1 MYAPWYQYF
10 LQSQNGDIAPLLCC
24 VGFRVGAG
32 VGEAVGRRDG
42 ATLGCE
48 LGMSDGDAEGSDVD
62 GGLLGNNDGEADSC
76 GVLGAADT
84 LGCIDGDTLG
94 IVDGLADG

>member
-1 MYAPWYQYF
+1 
-10 LQSQNGDIAPLLCC
+10 
-24 VGFRVGAG
+24 
-32 VGEAVGRRDG
+32 
-42 ATLGCE
+42 
-48 LGMSDGDAEGSDVD
+48 MSDGDTEGSDVD